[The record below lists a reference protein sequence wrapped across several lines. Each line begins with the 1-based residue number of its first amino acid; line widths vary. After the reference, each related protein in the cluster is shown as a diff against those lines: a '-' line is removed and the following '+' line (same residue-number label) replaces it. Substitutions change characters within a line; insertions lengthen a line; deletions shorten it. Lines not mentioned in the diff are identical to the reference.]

1 MNRNVLGLLCMAAA
15 LVLLVGCGGKQE
27 ENGTELEKQVTGTE
41 QKGREFFLP
50 AEEDEELPVVT
61 SEFSETKEY
70 PELAAFLIS
79 YYQIP
84 EEYASE
90 TRYYYNYVDL
100 DDDGVQEIFALVVGE
115 YTQVPFGD
123 PALILSAQ
131 EDGTFGVVE
140 SFEGVRTPVTI
151 AEHTTN
157 GWHDIIYREYGRGAE
172 DGYRICRY
180 NIEGGYQTELSEVVS
195 EKEPQAG
202 NEILSNNLIDDMDK
216 GNYLTL
222 APGTTDGQEK
232 E

>member
-1 MNRNVLGLLCMAAA
+1 MNRNVLGLLYMAGA
-15 LVLLVGCGGKQE
+15 LVLLVGCGGKRE

-41 QKGREFFLP
+41 QKDREFFLP
-50 AEEDEELPVVT
+50 AAEDADVPVVT
-61 SEFSETKEY
+61 SEFAETKEY

-84 EEYASE
+84 EEYVSE

-123 PALILSAQ
+123 PALILSVEA
-131 EDGTFGVVE
+131 EGTFGVIE

-195 EKEPQAG
+195 EKEPQSG

-222 APGTTDGQEK
+222 APGTADGQEK